1 MRPDAQIPPATSNK
15 PYLVISRSKLTSRL
29 PSPATAR
36 KPSSGGFVFLE
47 LHAIAVPSLLITSKP
62 VASTP
67 RGRCLPLT
75 T

>member
-36 KPSSGGFVFLE
+36 NRSSGGFVFRE
-47 LHAIAVPSLLITSKP
+47 LHAQIRSA
-62 VASTP
+62 
-67 RGRCLPLT
+67 
-75 T
+75 